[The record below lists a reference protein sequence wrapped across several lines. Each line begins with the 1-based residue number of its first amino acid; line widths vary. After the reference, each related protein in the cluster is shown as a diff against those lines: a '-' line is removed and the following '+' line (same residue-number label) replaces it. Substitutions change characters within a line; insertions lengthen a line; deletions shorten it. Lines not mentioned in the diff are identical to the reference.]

1 MASFQFPELYIL
13 FLNRMSIVNV
23 DMASVLGVQ
32 CVVNVDFRFTML
44 VATLLP
50 LFVLLVC
57 AAVYVINSRRIRVE
71 HYSEKQREKAI
82 GKLFD
87 YGDFDGSGN
96 LDEAEFYTILKT
108 AAKHH
113 KFYKHESNAL
123 MALIGSNTTRI
134 NVGSNSVNIKIINRD
149 LFVHGLQTEKAQ
161 KYINIDDLILW

>member
-1 MASFQFPELYIL
+1 MPSMMSSFQFPELYIL

-57 AAVYVINSRRIRVE
+57 AAAYVINSRSIRVE

-87 YGDFDGSGN
+87 
-96 LDEAEFYTILKT
+96 
-108 AAKHH
+108 
-113 KFYKHESNAL
+113 
-123 MALIGSNTTRI
+123 
-134 NVGSNSVNIKIINRD
+134 
-149 LFVHGLQTEKAQ
+149 
-161 KYINIDDLILW
+161 